1 VPCWSDCFTGG
12 AAVEVGGGVVAH
24 GWQLQAAVLLFQV
37 AEREVPSLPLS
48 SNVFVFF
55 SFFFFFSGLSLCTP
69 GLFFS

>member
-37 AEREVPSLPLS
+37 AEREVPSLKFPPLFQTS
-48 SNVFVFF
+48 
-55 SFFFFFSGLSLCTP
+55 P
-69 GLFFS
+69 